1 MQKISLVLVLLLAF
15 GCDSGTDPEMEDPP
29 MQPPPGREVPV
40 AIKAN
45 EGRQPI
51 SRYIYGSNQD
61 LSDNDLW
68 TVRRIGGNRMT
79 GYNWENDYSNAGSDW
94 MHSSDTY
101 MLSIF
106 GLQAGSEPGRVMTTF
121 HDRSLAIGAE
131 SIITLQL
138 AGYVSA
144 DQGGTVPA
152 TQTAPSGRWK
162 QVQASKGAP
171 FAATPDLS
179 DDMVYMDE
187 FVQFM
192 VDRFGSAATDQG
204 VRWYSMDNEPGLWSE
219 THPRIHP
226 EHLNAADLVDR
237 SIEMALAVKAV
248 DPDAQIVGP
257 ALYGFAAFETLQG
270 APDWAQEQRGQWFI
284 DYYLDRMR
292 EAEQQHGIRLLD
304 VLDVHWYPEAQG
316 DSRITLS
323 TALTANDVEARL
335 QAPRTLWDGSYVE
348 NSWIGEWKQAYLPL
362 LPTLKASIE
371 TYYPGT
377 ELAITE
383 YNYGASA
390 SVSGGLANAD
400 VLGVF
405 GEQDVHLATL
415 WQLEDNNTYVSSAFN
430 LYRNYDGQLSTY
442 GDTRIAVD
450 LADKTEQ
457 SVYASIHGDDASQ
470 LHIIAIN
477 KNPTENAT
485 FTFDIAADAS
495 FDEADVYYFNATSPL
510 IQAQRDVAV
519 GANNQ
524 LTYTVPALTAAHFV
538 VK

>member
-1 MQKISLVLVLLLAF
+1 
-15 GCDSGTDPEMEDPP
+15 
-29 MQPPPGREVPV
+29 MQPSPGRIVPV

-61 LSDNDLW
+61 LSDNDVW

-106 GLQAGSEPGRVMTTF
+106 GLQAGNEPGRVMTTF
-121 HDRSLAIGAE
+121 HDRSLAIGAQ

-144 DQGGTVPA
+144 DQGGTVSTA
-152 TQTAPSGRWK
+152 QTAPSGRWK

-192 VDRFGSAATDQG
+192 VDRFGSAASDQG
-204 VRWYSMDNEPGLWSE
+204 VRWYSLDNEPGLWSE

-226 EHLNAADLVDR
+226 EHLSAADLVDR

-248 DPDAQIVGP
+248 DPDAKIVGP
-257 ALYGFAAFETLQG
+257 ALYGFAAYETLQG

-292 EAEQQHGIRLLD
+292 EAEQEHGIRLLD

-316 DSRITLS
+316 DSRITLE
-323 TALTANDVEARL
+323 TALTVNDIEARL

-362 LPTLKASIE
+362 LPTLKASID

-405 GEQDVHLATL
+405 GEQDIHLATL

-442 GDTRIAVD
+442 GDTRIGVD

-477 KNPTENAT
+477 KSQSENAT

-495 FDEADVYYFNATSPL
+495 FGEAEVFYFNATSPL
-510 IQAQRDVAV
+510 IQAVQGVAV